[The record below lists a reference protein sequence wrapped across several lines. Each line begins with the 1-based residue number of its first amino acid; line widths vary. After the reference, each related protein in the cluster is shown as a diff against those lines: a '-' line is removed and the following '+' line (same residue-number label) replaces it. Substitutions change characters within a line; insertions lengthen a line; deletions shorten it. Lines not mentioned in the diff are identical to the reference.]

1 VIVIAKQV
9 GRLANRLLLFAH
21 FIATAADHDLQI
33 ANPALENY
41 ARYFPATSRTL
52 VPRWPPGRAAL
63 PWPPPTRNLGYAATR
78 VAREALWQAQ
88 RRGAGVPV
96 IRVLPDGHLDLDSAE
111 FLEPARRH
119 RVLFVLGWYFR
130 NHEGVRRNAALLR
143 DYFTPHPHRL
153 ERAAAAVGPA
163 RERGC
168 LVAGIHVR
176 RGDYATFDDGRR
188 FFDHSDYRRVMLEV
202 QAAHLGRDVAF
213 LVSSDEPVPD
223 DAFAGLELLRAP
235 GTELED
241 MYALASCDL
250 IVGPVSTYNR
260 WASFWGEVPLFTL
273 TEASRSFDLEGAEVA
288 YDLAPRRL
296 ARP

>member
-1 VIVIAKQV
+1 MIVIAKQV
-9 GRLANRLLLFAH
+9 GRLANRLLLFSH
-21 FIATAADHDLQI
+21 FIATAADHDLEI
-33 ANPALENY
+33 ADPALENY

-52 VPRWPPGRAAL
+52 VPRWPAGRAAL
-63 PWPPPTRNLGYAATR
+63 PWPPPTRNVSYAAAR
-78 VAREALWQAQ
+78 VAGEALWQAQ
-88 RRGAGVPV
+88 RRGAGVPL
-96 IRVLPDGHLDLDSAE
+96 IRVHSDGHLDLDSPE
-111 FLEPARRH
+111 FLERARRH

-130 NHEGVRRNAALLR
+130 NHEGVRRHAALLR

-153 ERAAAAVGPA
+153 ERAAAAVRPA
-163 RERGC
+163 RDRGR
-168 LVAGIHVR
+168 LVAGVHVR
-176 RGDYATFDDGRR
+176 RGDYASFEEGRR

-202 QAAHLGRDVAF
+202 QAAHPGRDVAF
-213 LVSSDEPVPD
+213 LVCSDEPVPD

-241 MYALASCDL
+241 LYALASCDL

-273 TEASRSFDLEGAEVA
+273 TESSASFDLAEARVA
-288 YDLAPRRL
+288 YDLAPRGR